1 MKEDTEMKR
10 KEDEKVW
17 ESDAAAIRVY
27 VIGVSF
33 DFSERFFDLL
43 KSIFFNI
50 PIIPISPVEKW

>member
-1 MKEDTEMKR
+1 MKR

-43 KSIFFNI
+43 KNLLQYTNYTD
-50 PIIPISPVEKW
+50 